1 MFTKYKSVKLTK
13 HAKQRFK
20 ERLNIN
26 VDHINELKLDIKA
39 VDVSPFICTDG
50 TYKDYVAINVN
61 DVTTLLPIDPTSGNV
76 LTVLPEYFD
85 GMEKGKQS
93 KWLKDRFNE
102 ANLFFYS

>member
-1 MFTKYKSVKLTK
+1 MFTKYKSVKLSK

-26 VDHINELKLDIKA
+26 VDHVNELKLDINA
-39 VDVSPFICTDG
+39 FDVEPFYNTDG

-61 DVTTLLPIDPTSGNV
+61 DVTTLLPIDPTSGVV

-85 GMEKGKQS
+85 GMEKDKQP
-93 KWLKDRFNE
+93 KWMKDKFAQ
-102 ANLFFYS
+102 ANMFFY